1 MPRLT
6 ATPCT
11 AVRANELV
19 IGSNGEL
26 YKCWESVGN
35 PFEVFGNILD
45 YDKKEEGRLE
55 KWLKYDPFTNPEC
68 RECIALPVCMGGCAH
83 HAMTSN
89 LYEDRCETFRYT
101 YRDQIMAFIDSA
113 KKSNLTVLTSSRN
126 AYHRM
131 ETR

>member
-1 MPRLT
+1 MYRST
-6 ATPCT
+6 S
-11 AVRANELV
+11 NELV
-19 IGSNGEL
+19 IGSKGEL

-55 KWLKYDPFTNPEC
+55 KWLKYNPFTNPEC

-113 KKSNLTVLTSSRN
+113 KKWLCRNHVIRNLI
-126 AYHRM
+126 
-131 ETR
+131 